1 MGVRILRAM
10 VTVAVL
16 GCVLAGA
23 LGAGDASDAVFVEA
37 EGFADI
43 GGWAADQQMM
53 DQMGSPYLLAHGLGV
68 PVKDATTT
76 VAFPATGTYR
86 LWVRTR
92 DWVATWDAPGA
103 PGKFQVVIDGKA
115 VEKVFGTEGVKWHWQ
130 EGGTVEIASKEVKLA
145 LRDLTGFEGRC
156 DAICFTRGEQAPPD
170 GGKAL
175 AAYRRTI
182 LSLPDK
188 PADAGTFDLVVV
200 GGGVAGTCAAISA
213 ARCGLS
219 VALVQN
225 RPVLGGN
232 NSSEVRVHLGGKI
245 KLGPYPALGDIVKE
259 LSPAKRGNAGPPER
273 YEDAKKLRVANA
285 QKGLTLF
292 LNTHVYKVEKT
303 GDRIA
308 AVIGKHIRT
317 SREIRFV
324 APVFADCTGDG
335 TVGFLAGADFR
346 MGREGR
352 KQTDEGLAPDKAD
365 KMTMGSSVQWYSRRF
380 DEASPFADCPW
391 AVQFTEANCQR
402 VTGGE
407 WNWETGMNKHQIDQF
422 EEVRD
427 YGMRV
432 VYGNWAYL
440 KNHHSNKAKYANYR
454 LDWMAYIAGKRESR
468 RLLGDVIL
476 QQQDIEGR
484 KVFPDA
490 CVTTTWTIDLHY
502 PDPRNTKHFPGRE
515 FRSIAKHAR
524 IQPYPIPYRCFYSR
538 NVSNLFMAGRNVSVT
553 HVALGTVRVMNTT
566 GMMGEVVGMA
576 AAVCKTRSTTPRG
589 VYTDY
594 LDDLKKLMKRGTGKD
609 ALPPVPVAPSK
620 SPDISTA
627 KPDLTTPAMVEGAPA
642 AGKRVRGQLAQ
653 YKATDVYHALY
664 LPTDWKA
671 GQTDKKYPVIV
682 EYAGNG
688 PYRNKYRDTSNG
700 SVEGSNL
707 GYGLTAGK
715 GAIWLCLP
723 YVNSRDKCNQA
734 QWWGDVAATVA
745 YCKQAVAM
753 VCKDY
758 GGDPKQVVLA
768 GFSRGA
774 IACNYIGLYDDEI
787 AALWR
792 AFIPYSHYDGVTQ
805 WGYQASDAA
814 SALTRLKRLK
824 NRPQLIV
831 HEGSVAQTE
840 KYVASTGVAGDFTF
854 MTGPFRNHNDRWA
867 HCDTPQRRYA
877 RAWLARVLSEDPPP
891 APSTRRRG
899 AGQPKG
905 IRSVARSK
913 PPAWL
918 ASAGKNF
925 ALGAKVVVSS
935 NPESNT
941 YPVSN
946 INDGHADLSTAS
958 GRWLSSAKP
967 PHTIELVLA
976 KPQALSAA
984 RIVSG
989 FVASDGLSAALTDF
1003 VLQYQDGTQWK
1014 DIPGTKTKGN
1024 TINDLGLRFN
1034 PVTTSRLRLVVT
1046 AAHGGFARL
1055 WEFAVYNPPATS

>member
-1 MGVRILRAM
+1 M
-10 VTVAVL
+10 VAAL
-16 GCVLAGA
+16 GCVAALACAAAGA
-23 LGAGDASDAVFVEA
+23 FGADNASDVVFVEA
-37 EGFADI
+37 ESFGDL
-43 GGWAADQQMM
+43 GGWVVDQQMM
-53 DQMGSPYLLAHGLGV
+53 DQMGSPYVLAHGLGV
-68 PVKDATTT
+68 PVKDAATT

-92 DWVATWDAPGA
+92 DWAAAWDAPGA

-115 VEKVFGTEGVKWHWQ
+115 AGTVFGTEGVKWHWQ
-130 EGGTVEIASKEVKLA
+130 GGGTVEIASKKVKMA

-156 DAICFTRGEQAPPD
+156 DAICFTRGAEAPPD

-175 AAYRRTI
+175 AAYRRKA
-182 LSLPDK
+182 LGLPDK
-188 PADAGTFDLVVV
+188 APDAGKFDLVVV
-200 GGGVAGTCAAISA
+200 GGGMAGTCAALSA

-219 VALVQN
+219 VALVQD

-259 LSPAKRGNAGPPER
+259 LSPARRGNAGPPER
-273 YEDAKKLRVANA
+273 YEDAKKLRVVNA
-285 QKGLTLF
+285 QKDLSLF
-292 LNTHVYKVEKT
+292 VNVHVFRVAKA
-303 GDRIA
+303 GDAIA

-317 SREIRFV
+317 GKELRFV
-324 APVFADCTGDG
+324 APLFADCTGDG

-346 MGREGR
+346 MGREG
-352 KQTDEGLAPDKAD
+352 KDETGEGLAPAKAD
-365 KMTMGSSVQWYSRRF
+365 KMTMGSSVQWYSRRA
-380 DEASPFADCPW
+380 DGPSPFADCPW
-391 AVQFTEANCQR
+391 AVRFTEANCQR

-432 VYGNWAYL
+432 VYGNWAFL

-454 LDWMAYIAGKRESR
+454 LDWMAYVAGKRESR

-476 QQQDIEGR
+476 RQQDIEGR
-484 KVFPDA
+484 KAFPDA

-515 FRSIAKHAR
+515 FRSIARHAR
-524 IQPYPIPYRCFYSR
+524 IQPYPIPYRCLYSR
-538 NVSNLFMAGRNVSVT
+538 NVSNLFMAGRDISVT

-576 AAVCKTRSTTPRG
+576 AAVCKDRSTTPRG
-589 VYTDY
+589 VYKDY
-594 LDDLKKLMKRGTGKD
+594 LDDLKQLMKRGTGRN
-609 ALPPVPVAPSK
+609 ALPPVPAAPSK
-620 SPDISTA
+620 SPDISTV
-627 KPDLTTPAMVEGAPA
+627 KPDLTTPEMVEGKPA
-642 AGKRVRGQLAQ
+642 AGKRVRGRIPQ
-653 YKATDVYHALY
+653 YEGTDVYHALY

-671 GQTDKKYPVIV
+671 GQKYPVIV

-688 PYRNKYRDTSNG
+688 PYRNRYGDVSDG

-707 GYGLTAGK
+707 GYGISAGK
-715 GAIWLCLP
+715 GCIWLCLP

-734 QWWGDVAATVA
+734 QWWGDVAATAA

-758 GGDPKQVVLA
+758 GGDPKQLVLV

-774 IACNYIGLYDDEI
+774 IACNYIGLHDDEI

-805 WGYQASDAA
+805 WGYAASDAA
-814 SALTRLKRLK
+814 SAIERLKRLRG
-824 NRPQLIV
+824 RPQLII
-831 HEGSVAQTE
+831 HEGSVEPTR

-854 MTGPFRNHNDRWA
+854 MAGPFRNHNDRWA
-867 HCDTPQRRYA
+867 HCDTPQRRYM
-877 RAWLARVLSEDPPP
+877 RAWLARVLSEE
-891 APSTRRRG
+891 APRPRARQSG
-899 AGQPKG
+899 HPKG
-905 IRSVARSK
+905 VRPVSKSK

-918 ASAGKNF
+918 ASAGTNY

-935 NPESNT
+935 NPTSGQ
-941 YPVSN
+941 YPVAN
-946 INDGHADLSTAS
+946 INDGKVDISTAQ
-958 GRWLSSAKP
+958 GRWLSDSKP
-967 PHTIELVLA
+967 PHTIELVFA
-976 KPQALSAA
+976 KPQAVSAV

-989 FVASDGLSAALTDF
+989 FVSWDGLSAALTDF
-1003 VLQYQDGTQWK
+1003 VLQYHDGSEWK
-1014 DIPGTKTKGN
+1014 DVPGTKTTGN
-1024 TINDLGLRFN
+1024 TVNDLGLRFK

-1055 WEFAVYNPPATS
+1055 WELAVYNPPRDCE